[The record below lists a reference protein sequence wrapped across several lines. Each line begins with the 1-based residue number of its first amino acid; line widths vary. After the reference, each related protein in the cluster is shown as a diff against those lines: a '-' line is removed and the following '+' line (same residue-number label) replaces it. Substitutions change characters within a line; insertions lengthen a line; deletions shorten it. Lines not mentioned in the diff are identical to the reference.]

1 MEVIREFLVS
11 VALPAM
17 GTVLLVALCS
27 VAKQYAAKIKDERL
41 RRLVEALV
49 MAAAQIYGAGKG
61 AEKKAYVQAALP
73 KNVPDALIEAAVYD
87 QRYWR
92 KEEASANGF
101 LPAEECGEGGGVP
114 APA

>member
-1 MEVIREFLVS
+1 MDTIREFLVS

-17 GTVLLVALCS
+17 GTVLLVALFS

-49 MAAAQIYGAGKG
+49 MAAEQIYGAGKG

-73 KNVPDALIEAAVYD
+73 KNVPDALIEATVYD
-87 QRYWR
+87 QLYYWR
-92 KEEASANGF
+92 KESSANGF
-101 LPAEECGEGGGVP
+101 IPEADCGEGGGVP
-114 APA
+114 EAV

>member
-1 MEVIREFLVS
+1 MEVIREFFLS

-17 GTVLLVALCS
+17 GTIVLVALFS

-49 MAAAQIYGAGKG
+49 LAAEQIYGSGRGEA
-61 AEKKAYVQAALP
+61 KKAYVQANLP
-73 KNVPDALIEAAVYD
+73 KSVPDALIEATVYD
-87 QRYWR
+87 QLYWR

-101 LPAEECGEGGGVP
+101 IPAEECKAVGGVP
-114 APA
+114 AAT